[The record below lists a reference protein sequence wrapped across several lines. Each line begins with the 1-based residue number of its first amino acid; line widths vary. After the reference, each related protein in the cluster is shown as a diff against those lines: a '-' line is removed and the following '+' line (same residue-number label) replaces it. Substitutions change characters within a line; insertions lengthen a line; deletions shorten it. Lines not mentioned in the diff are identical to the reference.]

1 MSVGNGR
8 ATSRDDTPEGGVSMM
23 PLIRDAVEDGNLA
36 QAILICANVTERCVT
51 HSHLAAHNAELAIY
65 ETRQTRAAV
74 ETIQAHIASLRADT
88 QAELDAISGRIIVA
102 FGAQAVAIAS
112 LKEALGEAPRTIDPR
127 ESRAGEHSPEEL
139 ARMESGTGL
148 AGIVGRMRAEQS
160 RAARK
165 QALSVGAAAAFA
177 PVAVELIKAFF

>member
-1 MSVGNGR
+1 MSGVRNG
-8 ATSRDDTPEGGVSMM
+8 ALERDDTPQT
-23 PLIRDAVEDGNLA
+23 PLLEVVRGAAKSSPAE
-36 QAILICANVTERCVT
+36 AILMLANVTESAIA
-51 HSHLAAHNAELAIY
+51 HSRMAEVAALAARDKL
-65 ETRQTRAAV
+65 ETL
-74 ETIQAHIASLRADT
+74 QAQLGSLRADT
-88 QAELDAISGRIIVA
+88 QAELDAMSGRIIVA
-102 FGAQAVAIAS
+102 FGAQAVAIAA

-127 ESRAGEHSPEEL
+127 ESRSGEHSPEEL

-165 QALSVGAAAAFA
+165 QAISVGAAAAFA